1 MRRVMPRGIYPRNQ
15 ERSHKSDDKSSRR
28 VESVKEH
35 ETNGELA
42 LFYKIVNN
50 LTEIS
55 PDKDWKWAV
64 RTTLDLIE
72 KRNISY

>member
-1 MRRVMPRGIYPRNQ
+1 MRRVMPRGIYNRKQ
-15 ERSHKSDDKSSRR
+15 LRSQADDRGNK
-28 VESVKEH
+28 VEKEH
-35 ETNGELA
+35 ESNGELA

-50 LTEIS
+50 LTELS

-72 KRNISY
+72 KRNI